1 MADMQSSTAAPTII
15 RRSDYR
21 PPDWLVPAI
30 ALDFDLDPALTI
42 VRATLSVTRNG
53 DHDRPLRLD
62 GDGLVPLEVKV
73 DGTAL
78 AADDWH
84 MEAGSLIIALSG
96 AAHSIETLV
105 ELAPESNSKL
115 MGLYASGGLLCT
127 QCEAEGFRRIT
138 FFPDRPAAIGRSGT
152 IPFPSPAICS
162 RWLPATWPAT
172 PIAS

>member
-96 AAHSIETLV
+96 AALV
-105 ELAPESNSKL
+105 DVSSGVECAPGEKDVNLIAAFLAARRTASKRSSSWPRKAT
-115 MGLYASGGLLCT
+115 AS
-127 QCEAEGFRRIT
+127 
-138 FFPDRPAAIGRSGT
+138 
-152 IPFPSPAICS
+152 
-162 RWLPATWPAT
+162 
-172 PIAS
+172 